1 MRACP
6 KCGSRIDD
14 NAEKCP
20 FCEEMSESDRR
31 SYKHS
36 SKSLYYVLLVLTFI
50 YAVICAVNGI
60 KNILDIRSNIRSF
73 DDSYFG
79 MVENSHT
86 STVIYTV
93 SAGLLPLIFILF
105 IAILMVSER
114 SPLLMIFP
122 TAGILV
128 ELAQIVKEYKNY
140 SYIIRSYMSYLYGI
154 IAMDI
159 FSALL
164 VTVFFAVMIRMILKD
179 FTISQ
184 SRMLVVFGFILVA
197 SRVLLKINMSEDP
210 EILRFVSNTKSYIF
224 LSALLMN
231 VRRRYSNS
239 KKM

>member
-50 YAVICAVNGI
+50 YAVICAVNGL

-93 SAGLLPLIFILF
+93 SAGLLPLIFIAF
-105 IAILMVSER
+105 IAILVVNER
-114 SPLLMIFP
+114 SPLLILFP
-122 TAGILV
+122 AAGILV
-128 ELAQIVKEYKNY
+128 ELAQIVKEFRNY

-159 FSALL
+159 FSAML
-164 VTVFFAVMIRMILKD
+164 VIVFFVLMIRMILKD

>member
-1 MRACP
+1 MRVCP
-6 KCGSRIDD
+6 RCGSRIDD
-14 NAEKCP
+14 NSEKCP

-31 SYKHS
+31 SYRHS
-36 SKSLYYVLLVLTFI
+36 SKYLYYVLLVLTSI
-50 YAVICAVNGI
+50 YAVICAINGL

-79 MVENSHT
+79 MVENSHI

-93 SAGLLPLIFILF
+93 SAGLLPLIFIAF
-105 IAILMVSER
+105 IAILVVNER
-114 SPLLMIFP
+114 SPLLILFP
-122 TAGILV
+122 AAGILV
-128 ELAQIVKEYKNY
+128 ELAQIVKEFKNY

-164 VTVFFAVMIRMILKD
+164 VIVFFVLMIRMILKD

-184 SRMLVVFGFILVA
+184 IRMLVVFGFILVA

-210 EILRFVSNTKSYIF
+210 EILRFVSNTKSYII